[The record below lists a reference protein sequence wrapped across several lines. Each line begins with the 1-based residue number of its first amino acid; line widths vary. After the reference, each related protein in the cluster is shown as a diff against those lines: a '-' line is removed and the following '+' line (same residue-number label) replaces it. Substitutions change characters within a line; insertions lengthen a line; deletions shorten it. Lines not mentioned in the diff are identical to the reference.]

1 MLLNLSDVF
10 REQGKVIRE
19 SVPVELASFDTRMGR
34 YPVME
39 KSELELTVSNLEPGR
54 AKIEGKAVLVFKAP
68 CDRCLQEVPVVLELK
83 IERFTASPEK
93 ATEENEGE
101 DDLSFMEG
109 YFLNTETLLH
119 SEIMENWP
127 AKILCKEDCKGIC
140 IVCGRNLNDGDC
152 GCDRFV
158 PDPRMA
164 AISDVFNRGKE
175 V

>member
-10 REQGKVIRE
+10 RERDRVVRE
-19 SVPVELASFDTRMGR
+19 SVSIELSGFDTRMGK

-39 KSELELTVSNLEPGR
+39 KSELELTISSLEQGR
-54 AKIEGKAVLVFKAP
+54 AKVEGKAVLVFKAP
-68 CDRCLQEVPVVLELK
+68 CDRCLQEVPVALELK

-93 ATEENEGE
+93 ATEEDEGE